1 MTFLSWIGTLH
12 HVRCQPGLHGCDGP
26 QGSFSQ
32 VHPTALV
39 AVFLLGQILH
49 SVDIVETVH
58 FPRLVMASDPG
69 CRAVQ
74 SGGNGRGS
82 KVAVA
87 SFKLRIV
94 CFI

>member
-1 MTFLSWIGTLH
+1 MSWIGTLH
-12 HVRCQPGLHGCDGP
+12 HVRCQPGLHGRDGP

-49 SVDIVETVH
+49 SVDIVEIVQ

-74 SGGNGRGS
+74 SGGHGRGG

-87 SFKLRIV
+87 SLKLRIV